1 LIDRTTILNEDF
13 VSAMNTVTVLGSLH
27 LDVVV
32 TASRQPFLGE
42 TLIGSGWKQVA
53 GGKGLN
59 QAVAC
64 ARAGLPTRML
74 GLVGD
79 DGFADTMISHLKKNN
94 VDVADVVH
102 LANTGSGMSVAIVQ
116 ADGDYAAVVA
126 SEANCLL
133 DASRVD
139 SWRTQLATS
148 SALVLQNEISA
159 VANLAAAR
167 IVAENGG
174 LVVLNAAPARDADP
188 LLFKHVKVLIV
199 NSVEAEM
206 MGSAPVLDLPSAVVA
221 SQRLHERFGSDV
233 VVTAGKHGAAWT
245 SAADGTGSVEAM
257 PVKVVSAHGAG
268 DTFVGHLVSALVH
281 GYSLGS
287 AVRAANAEAARYVST
302 VRQG

>member
-1 LIDRTTILNEDF
+1 
-13 VSAMNTVTVLGSLH
+13 MNTVTVLGALH
-27 LDVVV
+27 LDIVVN
-32 TASRQPFLGE
+32 ASRQPFLGE

-79 DGFADTMISHLKKNN
+79 DGFADTMISHLKINE
-94 VDVADVVH
+94 VDVANVVRV
-102 LANTGSGMSVAIVQ
+102 ANTGSGMSVAIVQ

-126 SEANCLL
+126 SEANRLL
-133 DASRVD
+133 DGNRVD
-139 SWRTQLATS
+139 TWRDLLATS

-159 VANLAAAR
+159 EANLEAAR
-167 IVAENGG
+167 IVAQNGG
-174 LVVLNAAPARDADP
+174 LVVLNAAPARNADP

-206 MGSAPVLDLPSAVVA
+206 MGSAPVSDLASAGIA
-221 SQRLHERFGSDV
+221 SKYLYEQFGSDV

-245 SAADGTGSVEAM
+245 SAADGSGSVEAL

-268 DTFVGHLVSALVH
+268 DAFVGHLVSALVH
-281 GYSLGS
+281 GNLLGS
-287 AVRAANAEAARYVST
+287 AVRKANDEAARYVST
-302 VRQG
+302 VH